1 MNFLLKLLGFDQS
14 GDVHRVVEGD
24 WHASQPVSAYVLWT
38 IVAVGLLL
46 ALVNFLPRLAMRG
59 SVRVWTFFL
68 RAGMVL
74 LLLAIVCGLEW
85 HVLLEINE
93 KQRWT
98 IVVDDSASMATADIG
113 DQSRFVAVQADVE
126 KIQDAL
132 KDKVDLTVTT
142 FSGQPRE
149 DGKPSEGPT
158 LFQEVVARTA
168 LSRSHVDRLI
178 VLTDGRDS
186 ERRDLQRLGEDL
198 RARDIKLAVA
208 LYGSDSPAQDMGISA
223 EPERNV
229 LRLGE
234 ELIVRGALG
243 GQQSAADETIIV
255 KENEKTI
262 RTLPA
267 PPGTD
272 RRFEMRHKPLKKG
285 QYVYTVE
292 RHKPGKK
299 NQDGEEPATPLANR
313 VSFIVNVVEEKI
325 NVLLLEGYP
334 RFEFKFFK
342 LVLEVDPLVNLV
354 SVAHI
359 PGGGVHVQGQ
369 PLHRNPE
376 LGLISS
382 PAELFKY
389 DVVILRDVPRQY
401 FRAGGD
407 ATETRMQALVQFVTK
422 RGGGLMVLGGQD
434 VYRAGGYADSHLA
447 SILPFDLTTRV
458 GNTDQ
463 FEGLF
468 YVTIPKTA
476 YDHPI
481 LQLLPN
487 SGENRERLNSLR
499 QLDGSNN
506 VGGFK
511 PLATP
516 LLTRMVKVK
525 DKGDKL
531 IEKETPIMGYMAVG
545 EGKVLGSAVDTLWR
559 WQLQP
564 DFDDPPLTMLLANSM
579 RYLAPPPGRK
589 PGMPNVTMSNPTPQ
603 VGQELELTTDLRDN
617 NYDPIQ
623 SADLVVTVTRP
634 DESSY
639 HMYPRDLPEEPGHY
653 AYRVALDQPGKY
665 TVKAEFGKFESTR
678 EFVAGAAAGE
688 FADLSVDR
696 EGMARL
702 VKAANGELVGKVDD
716 WLSKVD
722 TSPARK
728 PAVRDLEVWNS
739 PLLLL
744 LFVLLVSA
752 DCYIRKRQGLA

>member
-1 MNFLLKLLGFDQS
+1 MNFLLKLLGYEQS
-14 GDVHRVVEGD
+14 GDVHRIVEGD
-24 WHASQPVSAYVLWT
+24 FHSSHAVAPVVLWA
-38 IVAVGLLL
+38 IVTVGLLL
-46 ALVNFLPRLAMRG
+46 ALVNFLPRLAMRP
-59 SVRVWTFFL
+59 SVRLWTFFL
-68 RAGMVL
+68 RVGMVVV
-74 LLLAIVCGLEW
+74 LLAIVAGVEW
-85 HVLLEINE
+85 HLQLEINE

-98 IVVDDSASMATADIG
+98 VVVDDSASMATPDVG
-113 DQSRFVAVQADVE
+113 GQSRFVTVQANLDRIRAAVQDR
-126 KIQDAL
+126 
-132 KDKVDLTVTT
+132 VDLTVTT
-142 FSGQPRE
+142 FSGLPRE
-149 DGKPSEGPT
+149 DGEPGQGPT
-158 LFQEVVARTA
+158 LFQDVLARAA
-168 LSRSHVDRLI
+168 LSRSHVDRLV

-198 RARDIKLAVA
+198 RARDVKLSVA
-208 LYGSDSPAQDMGISA
+208 LYGTDSPPRDLGISA
-223 EPERNV
+223 EPERNL

-234 ELIVRGALG
+234 ELIVRGTLG
-243 GQQSAADETIIV
+243 GQQSAADESILF
-255 KENEKTI
+255 KENDRTI
-262 RTLPA
+262 HTIPA
-267 PPGTD
+267 PTGTD
-272 RRFEMRHKPLKKG
+272 RRFEIRHKPAKKG

-292 RHKPGKK
+292 RRQPA
-299 NQDGEEPATPLANR
+299 NQGRQSEAGTLPANQ

-325 NVLLLEGYP
+325 NILLLEGYP

-407 ATETRMQALVQFVTK
+407 TTETRMQALVQFVTK

-447 SILPFDLTTRV
+447 SILPFDLTNRV
-458 GNTDQ
+458 GTTDQ
-463 FEGLF
+463 FDGKF
-468 YVTIPKTA
+468 YVTIPRTA
-476 YDHPI
+476 YDHPL

-487 SGENRERLNSLR
+487 PAENRERLNSLR

-516 LLTRMVKVK
+516 LMTRLVKVK
-525 DKGDKL
+525 EKGDKL
-531 IEKETPIMGYMAVG
+531 VEKETPIMAYMAVG
-545 EGKVLGSAVDTLWR
+545 EGKVLGAAVDTLWR

-564 DFDDPPLTMLLANSM
+564 DFDDPPLTMLLANAM

-589 PGMPNVTMSNPTPQ
+589 PGMPNVALSNPTPQ

-634 DESSY
+634 DTHSY
-639 HMYPRDLPEEPGHY
+639 RMYPRDLPEEPGHY
-653 AYRVALDQPGKY
+653 AYRVSLDQPGKY
-665 TVKAEFGKFESTR
+665 TVSAKFGKFESTR
-678 EFVAGAAAGE
+678 EFVAGASAGE

-696 EGMARL
+696 DGMARL
-702 VKAANGELVGKVDD
+702 VKAAGGELVGKVET
-716 WLSKVD
+716 WLPAVD

-744 LFVLLVSA
+744 VFVLLVSA